1 MELFYR
7 TLYWNIL
14 PVTGIAALGVWCGIV
29 LTARYVNCDPV
40 MMGIIKRHDQMMPYY
55 VMETMSMVPG
65 IPGLFTA
72 CIFSAALSTLSSGFN
87 SLAAVT
93 WDDMLKHHFTRT
105 SPKVS
110 SYLTKGIG

>member
-1 MELFYR
+1 M
-7 TLYWNIL
+7 YWNIL

-40 MMGIIKRHDQMMPYY
+40 MMGMIKRHDQMMPYY

-93 WDDMLKHHFTRT
+93 WDDMLKHHFTHT
-105 SPKVS
+105 SPKFS
-110 SYLTKGIG
+110 SYLTKGIGS